1 MNVEIFKKENFE
13 VRVAIDETGEP
24 LFCLN
29 DVCKTLDILDPKQVR
44 DTINAEFEKEGV
56 FYTYPFETAGG
67 TQNFTMIT
75 ESELY
80 FVLMRSNKP
89 SAKEFRKW
97 VNVEVLP
104 SIRKHGAYLTQKKID
119 DVLSD
124 PDTIIAL
131 AQNLKAERARRAEL
145 EAQAKANSAY
155 VSFAKSVEASV
166 DSVLIGNYAK
176 LLSDSEGV
184 KIGQNN
190 LFDYLRASGYL
201 IASGT
206 RRNVPYQKFID
217 AGYFEVTTQ
226 TFAGSTGTHQKFT
239 TKITGKGQ
247 IALAAKIVE
256 AFKKGA

>member
-104 SIRKHGAYLTQKKID
+104 SIRKHGGYLTQKKID
-119 DVLSD
+119 EVLSD

-155 VSFAKSVEASV
+155 VSFAKS
-166 DSVLIGNYAK
+166 
-176 LLSDSEGV
+176 
-184 KIGQNN
+184 
-190 LFDYLRASGYL
+190 
-201 IASGT
+201 
-206 RRNVPYQKFID
+206 
-217 AGYFEVTTQ
+217 
-226 TFAGSTGTHQKFT
+226 
-239 TKITGKGQ
+239 
-247 IALAAKIVE
+247 
-256 AFKKGA
+256 